1 MSEEMW
7 MKSSDSERSE
17 VGCAD
22 YRKVIYHNIYSYI
35 ILYYISYDYLANARG
50 SS

>member
-7 MKSSDSERSE
+7 IEKSVSERSE

-22 YRKVIYHNIYSYI
+22 YRKVIYHNIYSMI
-35 ILYYISYDYLANARG
+35 YYITYSMIT
-50 SS
+50 